1 LRQQEPK
8 PNIFRKKK
16 PENFN
21 PFHQKKGR
29 RRRKEKTKPLTNK
42 KKKTPFIKSNIS

>member
-29 RRRKEKTKPLTNK
+29 RRKEKTKPLTNK